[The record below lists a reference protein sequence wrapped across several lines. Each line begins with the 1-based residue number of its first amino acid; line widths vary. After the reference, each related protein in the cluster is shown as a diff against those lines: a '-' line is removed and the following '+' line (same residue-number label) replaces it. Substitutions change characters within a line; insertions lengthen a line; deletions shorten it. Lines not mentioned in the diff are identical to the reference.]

1 MDYCGPNGIP
11 HSRFLGWSE
20 DDQDKALAWQR
31 HVALACAGCGTREAE
46 WEADP
51 LAWMGDIV
59 HCPGC
64 AALEQE
70 RENIPPESPRGLRV
84 RLVPRAVAEAR
95 AARGEGMT

>member
-1 MDYCGPNGIP
+1 MAYCAPKGIP
-11 HSRFLGWSE
+11 HSRFLAWSE

-31 HVALACAGCGTREAE
+31 HEALACGGCGTREGE

-51 LAWMGDIV
+51 LAWLGDIV

-70 RENIPPESPRGLRV
+70 RENIPEGSRGMRV
-84 RLVPRAVAEAR
+84 RLVPRAVGEAR
-95 AARGEGMT
+95 VARGEGVT